1 MQPLQENMNIVI
13 SGRWT
18 DKNCGGSH
26 LFDKEFETN
35 ADKQTWGNNPKFI
48 LKLETKSTVD
58 VKITL
63 SRPEGPW
70 KKPVGKNL
78 VGCMI
83 GFYVH

>member
-1 MQPLQENMNIVI
+1 M
-13 SGRWT
+13 
-18 DKNCGGSH
+18 
-26 LFDKEFETN
+26 FDKEFTQD
-35 ADKQTWGNNPKFI
+35 ADKQTWVNNPKFI
-48 LKLETKSTVD
+48 LKLKTNLNAS

>member
-35 ADKQTWGNNPKFI
+35 ADK
-48 LKLETKSTVD
+48 
-58 VKITL
+58 
-63 SRPEGPW
+63 
-70 KKPVGKNL
+70 
-78 VGCMI
+78 
-83 GFYVH
+83 